1 MRAAISSIEGYPME
15 TNQSSSVVVAF
26 ARLFWIFAGPAAL
39 FLLAF
44 TIARRDEAWFAP
56 TSIAFLVVVVG
67 EIVARRLDPNN
78 SYGEPTTP
86 AESNTFTVGA
96 LLIGLVAW
104 VIVNLV

>member
-1 MRAAISSIEGYPME
+1 MA
-15 TNQSSSVVVAF
+15 TNQSSSVVEAF
-26 ARLFWIFAGPAAL
+26 ARLYWIFAGPAAL

-44 TIARRDEAWFAP
+44 TIARRDAAWLAP
-56 TSIAFLVVVVG
+56 TSMAFLVVLAG

-86 AESNTFTVGA
+86 AETSTFTVGA

-104 VIVNLV
+104 VIVNAV